1 MVLASIFFAGQ
12 PVMADMMIYPLVVGG
27 VCIITSVI
35 STFFVRLGTSGNIMG
50 ALYKGFIVCAVLSAI
65 ALWPVTDLV
74 LGMDTAFTVAGKSF
88 PGTSL
93 FWGGITGLV
102 VTGLLIWV
110 TEYYTG
116 TNYRPVRSVAQA
128 STTGHGTNA

>member
-74 LGMDTAFTVAGKSF
+74 IGMDTAFTVAGKSF
-88 PGTSL
+88 TDRKSTSL
-93 FWGGITGLV
+93 
-102 VTGLLIWV
+102 
-110 TEYYTG
+110 
-116 TNYRPVRSVAQA
+116 NSSQ
-128 STTGHGTNA
+128 

>member
-1 MVLASIFFAGQ
+1 MI
-12 PVMADMMIYPLVVGG
+12 IYPLVIGA

-35 STFFVRLGTSGNIMG
+35 STFFVRLGSSGNIMG

-88 PGTSL
+88 TGISL
-93 FWGGITGLV
+93 FWCGITGLV
-102 VTGLLIWV
+102 V
-110 TEYYTG
+110 
-116 TNYRPVRSVAQA
+116 RSEERRVGKECV
-128 STTGHGTNA
+128 STCRTRWWQYNN